1 LNDCATRNW
10 NIEGNVTISPTAVE
24 NTSLVNFWTIDG
36 SIIAENNSLLKS
48 LVVEG
53 YLEDSIILRNLS
65 SFNFG
70 SLGDCRRDCLLL
82 CLECL
87 PSRSPGAVEIRHSIS
102 MPLCGR
108 RCRNKRCWLRIYRQ
122 YRSTKSPEAIGLFHG
137 RNSKCQQL
145 IVYQCAKYKNSNR

>member
-1 LNDCATRNW
+1 M
-10 NIEGNVTISPTAVE
+10 TISPTVVE

-36 SIIAENNSLLKS
+36 SVIAENNPLLKS
-48 LVVEG
+48 LMVEG
-53 YLEDSIILRNLS
+53 YLEDSIILRNLG

-70 SLGDCRRDCLLL
+70 RFYSLGDCRRDCLLL
-82 CLECL
+82 CLECS
-87 PSRSPGAVEIRHSIS
+87 PSKSPEAVGIRHSIS

-137 RNSKCQQL
+137 RDSKCQQL
-145 IVYQCAKYKNSNR
+145 IVYHCAKYKNSDQ

>member
-53 YLEDSIILRNLS
+53 YLEDSIILRNLAALILEDLPV
-65 SFNFG
+65 
-70 SLGDCRRDCLLL
+70 LGTADVTAFFFAWNVYLRGLPELWEFDTRYSCLYAAD
-82 CLECL
+82 
-87 PSRSPGAVEIRHSIS
+87 GVEIKGVGFGIS
-102 MPLCGR
+102 CEV
-108 RCRNKRCWLRIYRQ
+108 CI
-122 YRSTKSPEAIGLFHG
+122 F
-137 RNSKCQQL
+137 
-145 IVYQCAKYKNSNR
+145 